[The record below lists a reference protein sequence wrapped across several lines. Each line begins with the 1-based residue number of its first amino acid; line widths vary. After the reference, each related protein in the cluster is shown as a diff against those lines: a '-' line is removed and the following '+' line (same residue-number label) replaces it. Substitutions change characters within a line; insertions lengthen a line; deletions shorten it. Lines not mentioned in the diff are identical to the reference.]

1 LLVTTASAHAPLGD
15 RLAGSLFA
23 IRTEVKGQAEN
34 RFGLRMK

>member
-1 LLVTTASAHAPLGD
+1 VTTASAHAPLGD